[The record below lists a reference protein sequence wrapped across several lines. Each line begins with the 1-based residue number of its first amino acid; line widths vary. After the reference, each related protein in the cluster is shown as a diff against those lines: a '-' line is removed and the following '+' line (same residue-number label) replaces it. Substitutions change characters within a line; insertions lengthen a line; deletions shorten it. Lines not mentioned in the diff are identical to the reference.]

1 MIRNSHN
8 NNMGQKRRRRT
19 FYPAQMDNK
28 KANVGDVQAPT
39 GFRTTALNA
48 VMRL

>member
-1 MIRNSHN
+1 
-8 NNMGQKRRRRT
+8 MGQKRRTWT
-19 FYPAQMDNK
+19 FYPAQDSK

-48 VMRL
+48 VNRP